1 MADEGTG
8 AGAQGSAAGGR
19 YDVRERAG
27 ELPEH
32 AATMLADV
40 YLRDCPDSSARLFRV
55 YRPVPA
61 HFHRSCD
68 EYLYVVS
75 GRGVFWM
82 GDAGQAA
89 ECAPGQLICFA
100 REVVHSIPDIIEGP
114 LVFMAIDAP
123 RRAPDDVHF
132 IDEETG
138 SAGTFMARNA

>member
-1 MADEGTG
+1 MADGK
-8 AGAQGSAAGGR
+8 AQGASQGTADGGR
-19 YDVRERAG
+19 YVLAERAK
-27 ELPEH
+27 ELPEQ
-32 AATMLADV
+32 ADTMLADV

-55 YRPVPA
+55 YKPVPA

-75 GRGVFWM
+75 GRGTFWM
-82 GDAGQAA
+82 GDASEAA
-89 ECAPGQLICFA
+89 ECRPGQLICFA
-100 REVVHSIPDIIEGP
+100 REVVHAIPEIIEAP

-132 IDEETG
+132 IEKGTG

>member
-1 MADEGTG
+1 MAGSEATSN
-8 AGAQGSAAGGR
+8 AQGSAEGGR
-19 YDVRERAG
+19 YVVRERAA
-27 ELPEH
+27 ELPSQ
-32 AATMLADV
+32 ADTMLADV

-55 YRPVPA
+55 YKPVPA

-75 GRGVFWM
+75 GRGLFWM
-82 GDAGQAA
+82 GDAAEAA

-100 REVVHSIPDIIEGP
+100 RDVVHAIPAIIEEP

-132 IDEETG
+132 VEEGSG